1 MASSIAATMAANAAW
16 AEAHG
21 ESMPIARTEL
31 YSVMDGT
38 LIVSTV
44 ILAAGFTRLDG
55 PFVIYETRIFGGRCD
70 GHADAFGGS
79 GDHPAEIRRAMERHK
94 SAIDRTI
101 DSYLPEARLS

>member
-1 MASSIAATMAANAAW
+1 MASSIAATMAATAAW

-21 ESMPIARTEL
+21 ECTSVARTEI
-31 YSVMDGT
+31 YSATDGT

-44 ILAAGFTRLDG
+44 ILADGFTRLDG
-55 PFVIYETRIFGGRCD
+55 PFVVYETRTFGGRCD
-70 GHADAFGGS
+70 GHADSFRGT

-101 DSYLPEARLS
+101 DSYLPEARP

>member
-1 MASSIAATMAANAAW
+1 MASSIAATMAATAAW

-21 ESMPIARTEL
+21 ECTSIARTEI
-31 YSVMDGT
+31 YSATDGT

-44 ILAAGFTRLDG
+44 ILANGFTRLDG
-55 PFVIYETRIFGGRCD
+55 PFVVYETRVFGGRCD

-79 GDHPAEIRRAMERHK
+79 GDHSAEIRRAIQRHK

-101 DSYLPEARLS
+101 NSYLPEVSDP